1 MPRQSRSPRSS
12 SRSSSRG
19 RSARGM
25 PGPGVFELFLRPR
38 RSLPVRLVGLLIR
51 LRAEITLLTVFIV
64 VWVWLA
70 RHLPLWGARAV
81 LLAALVL
88 VFAVPV
94 SRRYVTARM
103 WCVCTRHRVRA
114 ALLKSRYPSM
124 TYDGKLPYLLWSR
137 PSPVG
142 ERVRVWLP
150 AGLSVKDLDRMSD
163 TLATACWARSA
174 RLTPVRG
181 QAALVVLD
189 IIRRDP
195 LTGDLPVDTGTTGTG
210 AVGTPVLAPDGMGQ
224 LIPLPPRDQPATDND
239 TAPVPPA
246 SPAPSTPPATPR
258 TSGKSGTAAT
268 TTSETPS
275 VRGVGGMDV
284 SDYV

>member
-19 RSARGM
+19 RSPRGV

-38 RSLPVRLVGLLIR
+38 RSLPARIVGLLIR
-51 LRAEITLLTVFIV
+51 LRAEITLLTLFVI
-64 VWVWLA
+64 VWVWLI
-70 RHLPLWGARAV
+70 RHLPLWGAWTVV
-81 LLAALVL
+81 LATVVL
-88 VFAVPV
+88 VFAVPT
-94 SRRYVTARM
+94 SRRYVIARS

-137 PSPVG
+137 PSPIG

-150 AGLSVKDLDRMSD
+150 AGLSVKDIERMTD

-174 RLTPVRG
+174 RFTPVRG

-189 IIRRDP
+189 IVRRDP
-195 LTGDLPVDTGTTGTG
+195 LTGDLPVDTDAAGT
-210 AVGTPVLAPDGMGQ
+210 AEASDPVDEEWGQ
-224 LIPLPPRDQPATDND
+224 LIPLPARDESATDDD
-239 TAPVPPA
+239 TT
-246 SPAPSTPPATPR
+246 SPARPSIAPTAPR
-258 TSGKSGTAAT
+258 TSGTSGTAAT

-275 VRGVGGMDV
+275 ARGVGGMDV

>member
-1 MPRQSRSPRSS
+1 
-12 SRSSSRG
+12 
-19 RSARGM
+19 M
-25 PGPGVFELFLRPR
+25 PGPGVFELFWRPQ
-38 RSLPVRLVGLLIR
+38 RSLPVRIVGLLIR
-51 LRAEITLLTVFIV
+51 LRAEITVITVFVI
-64 VWVWLA
+64 VWVWLT
-70 RHLPLWGARAV
+70 RHLPLWGVRTVVVAV
-81 LLAALVL
+81 VVL

-94 SRRYVTARM
+94 SRRYVTARA
-103 WCVCTRHRVRA
+103 WCVCSRHRVRA

-142 ERVRVWLP
+142 ERIRVWLP

-195 LTGDLPVDTGTTGTG
+195 LTGDLPVDTGTGSATGDTGTPDR
-210 AVGTPVLAPDGMGQ
+210 AFDGMGQ
-224 LIPLPPRDQPATDND
+224 VIPLPARDPLALGIDVD
-239 TAPVPPA
+239 TPEPP
-246 SPAPSTPPATPR
+246 TPPATPR
-258 TSGKSGTAAT
+258 SGRSGTAAT
-268 TTSETPS
+268 TTSGTPS
-275 VRGVGGMDV
+275 ARGVGGMDV

>member
-1 MPRQSRSPRSS
+1 
-12 SRSSSRG
+12 
-19 RSARGM
+19 M
-25 PGPGVFELFLRPR
+25 PGPGVFELFLRPQ
-38 RSLPVRLVGLLIR
+38 RSLPARIVGLAIR
-51 LRAEITLLTVFIV
+51 LRAEITLLTIFIV
-64 VWVWLA
+64 IWVWLT
-70 RHLPLWGARAV
+70 RHLPLWGARTAVITTLV
-81 LLAALVL
+81 LL
-88 VFAVPV
+88 FAVPV

-137 PSPVG
+137 PSPIG

-174 RLTPVRG
+174 RLTPIRG

-195 LTGDLPVDTGTTGTG
+195 LTGDLPVDTGTTGTEG
-210 AVGTPVLAPDGMGQ
+210 DNAGGDSGIADPAPGGMGR
-224 LIPLPPRDQPATDND
+224 LIPLPARDPFAPD
-239 TAPVPPA
+239 TNTGTASAPDSA
-246 SPAPSTPPATPR
+246 STPPATPR
-258 TSGKSGTAAT
+258 SSGTGSGRSGTAAT

-275 VRGVGGMDV
+275 ARGVGGMDV